1 MNKSAQK
8 RLTRL
13 ESELDQAM
21 KDFRAA
27 RLLKY
32 DKKLE
37 RAVKRIDLKQKEI
50 EAFQKKHGFVEIP
63 VMDQ

>member
-1 MNKSAQK
+1 MNNAAQK

-27 RLLKY
+27 RLLNY
-32 DKKLE
+32 EKKLE
-37 RAVKRIDLKQKEI
+37 RSVKRIDLKQKEI
-50 EAFQKKHGFVEIP
+50 AAFKRKHKVDKQDNIKI
-63 VMDQ
+63 

>member
-1 MNKSAQK
+1 MNQAAQK
-8 RLTRL
+8 RFDRL

-21 KDFRAA
+21 EDFRSA

-50 EAFQKKHGFVEIP
+50 DAMRIKHGIVKL
-63 VMDQ
+63 

>member
-1 MNKSAQK
+1 MDKAAKK
-8 RLTRL
+8 RLDRL

-21 KDFRAA
+21 KDFRFA

-50 EAFQKKHGFVEIP
+50 DAMRIKHGIVKL
-63 VMDQ
+63 